1 YMKKNYGGAKVDDVH
16 TKEIDDFHD
25 KQIRVSKDWSG
36 KNHNSTPRS
45 IAKEKLAHLD
55 IHCPGQQFDFR
66 ISPTNQTNK
75 TIKTTDSPS
84 TSLLFIDQQQSM
96 PTPTDSPVTT
106 IETNLEESIFG
117 IAPFNDFT
125 WTIAQFIWQHSQQ
138 YWERGEGHLVEVEA
152 KLGTIR
158 DTRSQQHE
166 RMEYPIGTE
175 SPILDTRDT
184 KFQSDINHNQHS
196 NLNRLL
202 NQRVHETNSK
212 NYSGAKVDYV
222 HTKEID
228 EFHDKQIRVSKDW
241 SGKNQSSTPRSIF
254 KEKLAHLDI
263 IVLENN
269 SILESLSILNILL
282 IYTLTLIL
290 IQLVPLPPD
299 QSIPKHKRIKD
310 RLSYSHQICQID
322 LTQVKT
328 SDKNNSSSTHEVEV
342 EFKNSIE
349 LLRAASIWSKSI
361 ESEEGSSSTTNGNH
375 SNETDTKNSGDHLPG
390 SSRKLNHTTNVID
403 PQEFLV
409 MVDILLN
416 NVRMLIRNC

>member
-1 YMKKNYGGAKVDDVH
+1 
-16 TKEIDDFHD
+16 
-25 KQIRVSKDWSG
+25 
-36 KNHNSTPRS
+36 
-45 IAKEKLAHLD
+45 
-55 IHCPGQQFDFR
+55 
-66 ISPTNQTNK
+66 
-75 TIKTTDSPS
+75 
-84 TSLLFIDQQQSM
+84 
-96 PTPTDSPVTT
+96 
-106 IETNLEESIFG
+106 
-117 IAPFNDFT
+117 
-125 WTIAQFIWQHSQQ
+125 
-138 YWERGEGHLVEVEA
+138 
-152 KLGTIR
+152 
-158 DTRSQQHE
+158 
-166 RMEYPIGTE
+166 MEYPIGTE

-241 SGKNQSSTPRSIF
+241 SGKNQNSTPRSIF

-263 IVLENN
+263 HCPRKQLDFRISV
-269 SILESLSILNILL
+269 NIEHP
-282 IYTLTLIL
+282 
-290 IQLVPLPPD
+290 VPLPPD
-299 QSIPKHKRIKD
+299 HSIPKHKRIKD

-342 EFKNSIE
+342 EFKSSIE

-375 SNETDTKNSGDHLPG
+375 STETDTKNSGDHLPG

-403 PQEFLV
+403 AQEYLV
-409 MVDILLN
+409 MVDVLLN
-416 NVRMLIRNC
+416 NVRMLICNC